1 MMEVAASDDL
11 EIIVSNTTE
20 AGIQYDP
27 SCKQDDC
34 PPSSFPAK
42 LTQVLYHRYKAGKKG
57 IIMLACEL
65 IDNNG
70 KELLK
75 CVNQYIEQ
83 WGLEDGFKKYVNED
97 CTFCGSLV
105 DRIVP
110 GFPRK
115 DIAAIKEKIQ
125 YDDNLVV
132 QAEIFHLWV
141 IEAPQEVAKEFP
153 ADKAGLNVLF
163 VPSEAPYHE
172 RKVTSVSYTH
182 LTLPTIA

>member
-1 MMEVAASDDL
+1 MIF

-27 SCKQDDC
+27 SCKKDDC

-42 LTQVLYHRYKAGKKG
+42 LTQVLYHRYQSGKKG

-83 WGLEDGFKKYVNED
+83 WKLEDGFKKYVNEE

-110 GFPRK
+110 GRIRDAKRGCRTGRK
-115 DIAAIKEKIQ
+115 TR
-125 YDDNLVV
+125 LCRSSVRRRRS
-132 QAEIFHLWV
+132 LWCM
-141 IEAPQEVAKEFP
+141 
-153 ADKAGLNVLF
+153 G
-163 VPSEAPYHE
+163 Y
-172 RKVTSVSYTH
+172 
-182 LTLPTIA
+182 